1 MLIYTSLKIGS
12 LELRWFSI
20 NLPSKDGYG
29 WINLPPR
36 RYLSQ
41 YPQSITAVNLKA
53 GFPGF
58 LRFPGT
64 VGRGPGT
71 VGALNV
77 GPWGIFSPLLLVVLY
92 WNFCNIRH
100 IRWSIIMVRLFPKQD
115 KVPKNARCSLCLCP
129 RFRCKTTALK
139 HASRC
144 ISLT

>member
-58 LRFPGT
+58 LRFPRT
-64 VGRGPGT
+64 VGRGSGT

-77 GPWGIFSPLLLVVLY
+77 GPWGIFPPLLLVVLY

-100 IRWSIIMVRLFPKQD
+100 IRWSIIMVRLFR
-115 KVPKNARCSLCLCP
+115 N
-129 RFRCKTTALK
+129 KTKCQRIIDAVYTCALDLDV
-139 HASRC
+139 RLLPLNMQVG